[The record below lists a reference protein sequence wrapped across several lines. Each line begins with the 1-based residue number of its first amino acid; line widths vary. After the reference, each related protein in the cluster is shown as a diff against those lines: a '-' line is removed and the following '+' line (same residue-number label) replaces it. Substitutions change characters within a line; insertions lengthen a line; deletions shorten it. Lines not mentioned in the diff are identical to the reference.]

1 MHFIF
6 PKPQDWNTFEDIVCD
21 VFARKYRNMNLQRYG
36 RNGQRQHGIDIAG
49 WTSSGMLGVQCKHHP
64 EKDIQISEINDEVT
78 ESEKFTPEL
87 SEYVIAT
94 SADRD
99 VKSQGHILA
108 LAPARQQANKYPVI
122 IKYWDDICNWLSEY
136 PDLVYKHFTKFY
148 LHQELEHLYLASLE
162 GTNRQSIRWPCT
174 LAELI
179 DHATATLG
187 GIPKIEPYLLSVG
200 FTTFESPAPL
210 DKIDLDISL
219 AGSIRPDENSET
231 AFQQA
236 AEVLRQVK
244 SAVVNPFFARKLLIY
259 PQARLSYA
267 FLLGW
272 TFRRV
277 AGFSL
282 FVVSRQEVWP
292 SEGLLLTHTRLTDD
306 FPLIKDSQSDEI
318 VLVLNISRDIK
329 PSVVEYVESL
339 DTQPKA
345 VVSYRLEGGFVASA
359 AHAFSLALEIGR
371 RIKNLSENWGARK
384 IHLFAA
390 LPTALAVLVGHHLNA
405 ICPITIYYLDDS
417 RTTYRPGGT
426 LSNSL

>member
-49 WTSSGMLGVQCKHHP
+49 WTSSGLLGVQCKHHP
-64 EKDIQISEINDEVT
+64 DRDIEIAKIDEEIA
-78 ESEKFTPEL
+78 ESEKFIPEL

-94 SADRD
+94 SAERD

-108 LAPARQQANKYPVI
+108 LAPARQQANKYPVT
-122 IKYWDDICNWLSEY
+122 IKYWDDICGWLSEY

-148 LHQELEHLYLASLE
+148 SHQELEHLYLASLE
-162 GTNRQSIRWPCT
+162 GANRQSIRWPCT
-174 LAELI
+174 ADELI

-187 GIPKIEPYLLSVG
+187 GISKIEPYLLSVG

-219 AGSIRPDENSET
+219 ADSIRPNENSEN
-231 AFQQA
+231 AFRQA

-244 SAVVNPFFARKLLIY
+244 RAVLNPFFARKLLIY

-282 FVVSRQEVWP
+282 FVVSHQEVWP

-318 VLVLNISRDIK
+318 VLVLNVSRDIK

-345 VVSYRLEGGFVASA
+345 IVSYRLEGGFVTSA
-359 AHAFSLALEIGR
+359 AHAFSLALEISR
-371 RIKNLSENWGARK
+371 RIKNLSENWGVRK

-417 RTTYRPGGT
+417 RTTYRSGGT